1 MKRVIFKTNNT
12 LCVIRYGDTANGKI
26 AQAKQKI
33 VQTYHFSKAQFDI
46 AQGKTSMEEFFSHD
60 ADVCMDCP
68 FAVSNGAK
76 LGECYTHKPVQYS
89 GFLSMLRSIARM
101 TNWDDI
107 PELDSEIERSI
118 LKLCTGMYIRFGTYG
133 EPSLMP
139 YELASSMVAV
149 ASTWTGYT
157 HQWSKHPQYSS
168 LFMASTHDEL
178 GEQKARTEGWRSF
191 VASARG
197 IKGLVQ
203 CPASKEAGYKTTCS
217 KCGLCSGTEGKGN
230 KSVVILEH

>member
-1 MKRVIFKTNNT
+1 MRIIFKTNET
-12 LCVIRYGDTANGKI
+12 LCVLRYGDTANAKI

-33 VQTYHFSKAQFDI
+33 VQTYHFSKAQFDVV
-46 AQGKTSMEEFFSHD
+46 QGKTSMQEFFSHD

-76 LGECYTHKPVQYS
+76 LSACYTHKPVQYS
-89 GFLSMLRSIARM
+89 GFLSMLRSISKQ
-101 TNWDDI
+101 TKWDDI
-107 PELDSEIERSI
+107 PELNADIERDI
-118 LKLCTGMYIRFGTYG
+118 LKMCNRQFIRFGTYG

-139 YELASSMVAV
+139 YDLASSMVAV
-149 ASTWTGYT
+149 ASNWTGYT
-157 HQWSKHPQYSS
+157 HQWHRKPEYST

-178 GEQKARTEGWRSF
+178 GEQRASRDGWRSF

-203 CPASKEAGYKTTCS
+203 CPASKEMGYKSNCS